1 MKITQRQIGR
11 IETACFGLN
20 TLTECAVGKTL
31 INTIRE
37 IIDEIDSDSELDG
50 DLDDLNYFS
59 TDSLEW
65 PSVESIRQFAQEIRW
80 EETGLV
86 PAIRLILDHFN
97 LTQAEFA
104 RLIGVSRRDLEY
116 SLDWQDG
123 RKELLSRMTELF
135 GSDGGAIASEPGNA
149 PAAAEVP
156 QGRTDTYKSSDGQ
169 NMITDIRDATGKLI
183 ERKTVPFKAPKLKP
197 NPDKSPVSR
206 EELRNTVPP
215 QETPR
220 KKARRI
226 KRACPATPAV
236 PTRMSDGDITRGRA
250 KILRLIQQR
259 TPSDIPTLVRACVDE
274 GLTLGDLAALTGL
287 GYHTIAKCKTNA
299 VTAPTAARFQDLF
312 AFPRPSRNN
321 ISEEV

>member
-1 MKITQRQIGR
+1 MKITQRQLGKID
-11 IETACFGLN
+11 ISCTGLLALIN
-20 TLTECAVGKTL
+20 SPVGKIL
-31 INTIRE
+31 VNSIRE
-37 IIDEIDSDSELDG
+37 VVDEIDSNSDSDLDG
-50 DLDDLNYFS
+50 DMNDLEYFS

-86 PAIRLILDHFN
+86 PAIRLILDHFS
-97 LTQAEFA
+97 LTQVEFA

-123 RKELLSRMTELF
+123 RKELLARMTELF
-135 GSDGGAIASEPGNA
+135 GTDGGAIASEPGN
-149 PAAAEVP
+149 VP
-156 QGRTDTYKSSDGQ
+156 
-169 NMITDIRDATGKLI
+169 
-183 ERKTVPFKAPKLKP
+183 VP
-197 NPDKSPVSR
+197 PVSR
-206 EELRNTVPP
+206 EELRNAAPP
-215 QETPR
+215 SAAP
-220 KKARRI
+220 KKRGRRI

-236 PTRMSDGDITRGRA
+236 PTRMSDADITRGRA

-274 GLTLGDLAALTGL
+274 GLTIGDLAALTGL